1 MLIRKMW
8 NPRAFKAQVSP
19 HELLQVSNNC
29 NINKIIKH
37 ILNKKN

>member
-19 HELLQVSNNC
+19 HELLQVC
-29 NINKIIKH
+29 
-37 ILNKKN
+37 IL